1 MECSD
6 AEIFLTIPYLLVL
19 KSSLD
24 KGNEAQIATG
34 VCQRFF
40 PSMFTEPESQDP
52 QAGYYKFKQ
61 LKEDLSQLREEA
73 GSSFF
78 ESRAEPTELKQ
89 WPRRNCCTHA

>member
-1 MECSD
+1 M
-6 AEIFLTIPYLLVL
+6 L

-24 KGNEAQIATG
+24 KGNEAVIATG

-40 PSMFTEPESQDP
+40 PSLFTEPENQDP
-52 QAGYYKFKQ
+52 LAGFYKFKQ

-78 ESRAEPTELKQ
+78 AFYTRIERQVLLG
-89 WPRRNCCTHA
+89 